1 MTDERVAAK
10 TIPCLCPRCQ
20 KRHKQR
26 IFFTGSGTP
35 RLYCYDCKNYFQKY
49 DLFGDITEWS
59 SHDKESNAP
68 DLSQFDYLSVP
79 TVQRESQT
87 IRLLDRARN
96 PQNVL

>member
-10 TIPCLCPRCQ
+10 TIPCVCPRCK

-49 DLFGDITEWS
+49 DLFDDTTEWS

-68 DLSQFDYLSVP
+68 DLTQFDYMLMP
-79 TVQRESQT
+79 PMQRGTQAV
-87 IRLLDRARN
+87 RLLDRTRN
-96 PQNVL
+96 TKNVL